1 MKRKYRKKNRLVQK
15 NRFPRRPGVPG
26 VSPAHVRSRPSGS
39 ENQRAR
45 PRDPGGN
52 KAQTFDSGFFSN
64 FHSSL
69 DIPVCFPL
77 KSNAEGLR
85 RAGRHVGLP
94 VAYSGAQMDGNTAPP
109 VGRPPPPAPYVPQE
123 GRETGSHPGRTHSR
137 PTRASRPGVIAP
149 RRWEQGAHPC
159 SWPVRAA
166 AWEGEAEGERRGE
179 GRGQRGTQTTP
190 PGSRLRKSAASPP
203 FHP

>member
-26 VSPAHVRSRPSGS
+26 VSPANVRSRPSGS

-52 KAQTFDSGFFSN
+52 KAQIFDSGFFST

-94 VAYSGAQMDGNTAPP
+94 VAYSGAQMDGNTAISRLRP
-109 VGRPPPPAPYVPQE
+109 VGRPPPLPLTCRRKDE
-123 GRETGSHPGRTHSR
+123 KRGRIQGGHT
-137 PTRASRPGVIAP
+137 AAP
-149 RRWEQGAHPC
+149 RAL
-159 SWPVRAA
+159 
-166 AWEGEAEGERRGE
+166 
-179 GRGQRGTQTTP
+179 RGQ
-190 PGSRLRKSAASPP
+190 A
-203 FHP
+203 